1 MSWNKHKKKTYT
13 HPEGTETEEMSEEI
27 LEEKE
32 TETKTETETEE
43 GPHWIH
49 DVVEDTNYVTGFKVL
64 PSCKC
69 SECGYHANRPKVVCP
84 VCGAKMHL

>member
-13 HPEGTETEEMSEEI
+13 HSEGTETEEMSEEI

>member
-32 TETKTETETEE
+32 TETETETETEE

>member
-13 HPEGTETEEMSEEI
+13 HPDGTETEELVEEVT
-27 LEEKE
+27 EE
-32 TETKTETETEE
+32 TEETEE

-49 DVVEDTNYVTGFKVL
+49 DVEEDTNYVTGYKIL

-69 SECGYHANRPKVVCP
+69 SECGYHANRPKTVCP

>member
-32 TETKTETETEE
+32 TETETEE

-49 DVVEDTNYVTGFKVL
+49 DVVEDTSYVTGFKVL

-84 VCGAKMHL
+84 VCGAKMNM